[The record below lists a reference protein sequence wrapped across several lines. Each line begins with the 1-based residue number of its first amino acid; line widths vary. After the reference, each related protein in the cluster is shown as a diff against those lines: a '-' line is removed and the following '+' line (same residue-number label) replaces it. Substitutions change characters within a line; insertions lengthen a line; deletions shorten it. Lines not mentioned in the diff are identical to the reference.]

1 LHFTIS
7 STLREHSPFN
17 TSSVNDSM
25 LSQLLIYRF
34 WRAWRLMISFRS
46 SSSLECWWKPNFVT
60 DERFTKIRSDLYSN
74 NSSN

>member
-34 WRAWRLMISFRS
+34 WRAWRLMISFGS
-46 SSSLECWWKPNFVT
+46 SSSA
-60 DERFTKIRSDLYSN
+60 DESLISWQMKGLLR
-74 NSSN
+74 